1 MVEKSPLLEVHL
13 LPWQHYIFFLAVHVL
28 ITILLLHQD
37 ESVKPE
43 KTKVLTYGYV
53 IFCMILSRSAFLILD
68 IADMNQLAALTK

>member
-1 MVEKSPLLEVHL
+1 MVEKSPLLEVPL

-28 ITILLLHQD
+28 TILLLHQD

>member
-28 ITILLLHQD
+28 TILLLHQD

-53 IFCMILSRSAFLILD
+53 IFCMILSRSASLVVNF
-68 IADMNQLAALTK
+68 